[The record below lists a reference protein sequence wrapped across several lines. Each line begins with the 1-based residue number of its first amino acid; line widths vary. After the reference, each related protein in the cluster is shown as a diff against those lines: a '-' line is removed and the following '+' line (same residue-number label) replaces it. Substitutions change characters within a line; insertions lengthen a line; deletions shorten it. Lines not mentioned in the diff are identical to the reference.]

1 MENNILEMCAI
12 TKDFPG
18 VRALDQVSFSV
29 KHNNIHALVGENG
42 AGKSTL
48 MGVLSGIYPHGTY
61 EGEILLQGE
70 LCKFNTIKDSER
82 KGIAIIHQEL
92 ALVQN
97 LSVAENIFLGNEIV
111 SNKLINWDETHR
123 RAKEVLDQVG
133 LDIDPST
140 LIKNVGI
147 GKQQLVEIAKAI
159 VKNVKLLILDEPTS
173 SLNDEEADMLLELL
187 FKFKKDGLTSIIIS
201 HKLHEVLKVAD
212 EITIL
217 RDGETIETL
226 KKGVDEITEDR
237 IIVGMVGRSLKN
249 RFPKRE
255 PKIGDNLFKV
265 SDWVVHDPNN
275 QDRQVIKNLS
285 FNVRSG
291 EIVGLAGLVGAG
303 RTELGKSIFGK
314 AYGAKISG
322 TIEKDGRKIQV
333 NSIRDAI
340 KHGIAYLTEDRKE
353 EGLILIHDI
362 KTNLTLSN
370 LQRISNG
377 LMIDSD
383 AEVQACEKLR
393 DTFRIKISSLYQ
405 RANTLSGGNQ
415 QKVVFSK
422 WLFAEPEVLI
432 LDEPTRGIDVG
443 AKYEI
448 YTTINNLAEQGKFIV
463 MISSEMEELIGLC
476 DRIYVM
482 KEGEIVGEFDRSNV
496 SQEKIMRAILRNN
509 RDEE

>member
-1 MENNILEMCAI
+1 MKNNILEMRAI

-18 VRALDQVSFSV
+18 VRALDEVSFSV
-29 KHNNIHALVGENG
+29 KRNHIHALVGENG

-48 MGVLSGIYPHGTY
+48 MGVLSGIYPYGSY
-61 EGEILLQGE
+61 KGEILYEGE
-70 LCKFNTIKDSER
+70 LCKFHSIRDSER

-92 ALVQN
+92 ALAQN
-97 LSVAENIFLGNEIV
+97 LSVAENIFLGNEVV
-111 SNKLINWDETHR
+111 SRKLIDWDETHR
-123 RAKEVLDQVG
+123 RARKVLGQVG
-133 LDIDPST
+133 LDIDTTT
-140 LIKNVGI
+140 LIKNIGI

-187 FKFKKDGLTSIIIS
+187 LKFKQEGLTSIIIS

-226 KKGVDEITEDR
+226 KQGIDEVNEDR

-249 RFPKRE
+249 RFPERK
-255 PKIGDNLFKV
+255 PKIGEELFKV
-265 SDWVVHDPNN
+265 SNWVVHDPNN
-275 QDRQVIKNLS
+275 QERQVIKNLS

-303 RTELGKSIFGK
+303 RTELGKSIFGR
-314 AYGAKISG
+314 AYGTKISG
-322 TIEKDGRKIQV
+322 EIEKDGHRIQV

-340 KHGIAYLTEDRKE
+340 RNGIAYLTEDRKE

-370 LQRISNG
+370 LKRISNG

-383 AEVQACEKLR
+383 AEIRECEKLK
-393 DTFRIKISSLYQ
+393 DIFRIKISSLYQ
-405 RANTLSGGNQ
+405 RTNTLSGGNQ

-448 YTTINNLAEQGKFIV
+448 YTTINNLAEQGKYIV

-482 KEGEIVGEFDRSNV
+482 SEGEIVGEFDRSNV
-496 SQEKIMRAILRNN
+496 SQEKIMRAILRNK
-509 RDEE
+509 REEE